1 MSGHGWVTPNP
12 GGGIARCGGPPMC
25 AECCREIVMKQAQGD
40 GTTPVVAKNRTDLL
54 TTTQMYHLDQAC
66 ELVSKA
72 FGGECP
78 YLVGTAG
85 LGGADS
91 CRDVDVRLMLDGE
104 EFAAACPTR
113 ERWELLCLAVGAY
126 LASRTGLPV
135 DFQIQSARVA
145 NELHGSKPRN
155 PLGMGGRRS
164 TAGRVFAGGG
174 DGTPA
179 WETVPGSQ
187 DKDGAA

>member
-1 MSGHGWVTPNP
+1 MSAN
-12 GGGIARCGGPPMC
+12 A
-25 AECCREIVMKQAQGD
+25 
-40 GTTPVVAKNRTDLL
+40 RTDLL

-91 CRDVDVRLMLDGE
+91 YRDVDVRLMLDDG

-113 ERWELLCLAVGAY
+113 ERWELLCLSVGAY
-126 LASRTGLPV
+126 LASRTGLAI
-135 DFQIQSARVA
+135 DFQVQRVTEA
-145 NELHGSKPRN
+145 NAKHGRQPRN
-155 PLGMGGRRS
+155 PLGIGG
-164 TAGRVFAGGG
+164 AAARVFAGGG
-174 DGTPA
+174 DGTPP
-179 WETVPGSQ
+179 WETPPGSQ
-187 DKDGAA
+187 GKDGAA